1 MHSRMLAVLDEGDSV
16 EFGDGGEGQDFAI
29 RPIKR
34 KIHKGVRGE
43 IGRGRVRAGRQ
54 DDSPSTFETGRYYS
68 PIQSRQ
74 RSQRHKNG
82 DKTKSKIC

>member
-16 EFGDGGEGQDFAI
+16 EFGGGGEGQDFAI

-43 IGRGRVRAGRQ
+43 IGRGRLRAGRQ
-54 DDSPSTFETGRYYS
+54 DDSPSTFEPAVITHLFKVGKG
-68 PIQSRQ
+68 I
-74 RSQRHKNG
+74 
-82 DKTKSKIC
+82 KIGIEQ